1 MPRVDHSSPT
11 FRYGPVWRVLT
22 WVAVST
28 AIGLLNAYHIY
39 LNEPANGR
47 TGGVL
52 LPRLA
57 DELTGAWCA
66 GLLVPCL
73 AVALGRLRRQSRRL
87 LRYVG
92 HLGLLL
98 GFSLV
103 HTSLIWGSRTVLFPL
118 IGLDHYDYGVMTWR
132 YLMEFPSDVTLYGLT
147 AYVTWV
153 LQRYHASRARELH
166 AAQLESALADARLD
180 ALRLQLNPHF
190 LFNALNAVAATMY
203 EQPRA
208 ADEMLARLGDLLR
221 ATLQADMQEHTLVDE
236 LRLLALY
243 LDIQRARFGE
253 RLQVKLDIAEGLG
266 EVRVPFLMLQ
276 PLMENAIEH
285 AGNTLDHRVSV
296 HAHIHDGHLELR
308 VSNQDASS
316 AVRHQGHG
324 IGMGNTQAR
333 LRHLYGDDAGVALET
348 LGDRTQARVW
358 LPLREAATP

>member
-1 MPRVDHSSPT
+1 MPRVDRQSPT
-11 FRYGPVWRVLT
+11 FHYGPVWRVLT
-22 WVAVST
+22 WVALST

-47 TGGVL
+47 TGIL

-57 DELTGAWCA
+57 DELTGAWSA

-73 AVALGRLRRQSRRL
+73 AIALGRLRRQGRRL
-87 LRYVG
+87 LRYAG

-98 GFSLV
+98 GFSLL
-103 HTSLIWGSRTVLFPL
+103 HTSLIWGSRTLLFPL
-118 IGLDHYDYGVMTWR
+118 IGLDHYDYGVMAWR
-132 YLMEFPSDVTLYGLT
+132 YPMEFPSDVTLYGLT
-147 AYVTWV
+147 AYVTWL

-221 ATLQADMQEHTLVDE
+221 ATLQANMQEHTLADE
-236 LRLLALY
+236 LRLLSLY
-243 LDIQRARFGE
+243 LDIQRARFGD
-253 RLQVKLDIAEGLG
+253 RLQVKLDIAQGLDS
-266 EVRVPFLMLQ
+266 VRVPFLVLQ

-285 AGNTLDHRVSV
+285 AGNTLEHHVSV
-296 HAHIHDGHLELR
+296 HACVRDGRVELR
-308 VSNQDASS
+308 VSNQDGGLATL
-316 AVRHQGHG
+316 HQGHG

-333 LRHLYGDDAGVALET
+333 LRHLYGDDAGLALET
-348 LGDRTQARVW
+348 LDDRTQARVW
-358 LPLREAATP
+358 LPLRDAATP